1 MSTTEWTIL
10 EKLLLSQAI
19 YKYGEDNWFQ
29 IARSLKHHA
38 LLDRPSDYFNQKS
51 CSLQYYLMIED
62 LEKEKRSQFVS
73 TQNMPIVIRLARQ
86 LYSLRLEEL
95 KKEINKDEEKFLML
109 ISEIEDI
116 RAGKLDYQFIE
127 YSSEHEKNS
136 ESPRV
141 EKTWS
146 GSLLDKERSD
156 GLEKDEK
163 TEEERAIVE
172 NKNNQDA
179 ERVQA
184 AKESIEIKEKEN
196 KESGLSHKSL
206 ENTPQEREQKGH
218 KEIQNPEQVE
228 LEVKSSVINNN
239 KTREFKADTEK
250 TPDERNGVF
259 IETDK
264 KVDTINTDNTR
275 PHPKWDQLNHL
286 ENHIKTKRLADDT
299 EVFEEPRS
307 KRSRME
313 DGLLGS
319 GIQIE
324 SKIENEP
331 GMAHATNT
339 EHSAD
344 RSQSIT
350 PVDITDIKDGDE
362 SMCESNAP
370 TPTNDRSNGSSKKSN
385 KEDPRYRS
393 WLKNIS
399 LLWREIANHKN
410 GAMFM
415 SPIKESI
422 APQYYDIIKKPMD
435 LKTIKFRIRDGL
447 INTTTE
453 FERDVILM
461 LTNSL
466 MYNTEGTEVY
476 QMAKEMLDD
485 AAEQIRVFKTADEDT
500 SAASTHTRAASMAAK
515 ERRKSLT
522 SEL

>member
-1 MSTTEWTIL
+1 
-10 EKLLLSQAI
+10 
-19 YKYGEDNWFQ
+19 
-29 IARSLKHHA
+29 
-38 LLDRPSDYFNQKS
+38 
-51 CSLQYYLMIED
+51 
-62 LEKEKRSQFVS
+62 
-73 TQNMPIVIRLARQ
+73 MPIVIRLARQ

-141 EKTWS
+141 EKTWP

-163 TEEERAIVE
+163 AEEERAIVE

-228 LEVKSSVINNN
+228 LEVKSNVINNN
-239 KTREFKADTEK
+239 ETREFKADTEK
-250 TPDERNGVF
+250 TSDERNGVF

-275 PHPKWDQLNHL
+275 PHPEWDQLNHL

-339 EHSAD
+339 EHSA
-344 RSQSIT
+344 
-350 PVDITDIKDGDE
+350 GD
-362 SMCESNAP
+362 
-370 TPTNDRSNGSSKKSN
+370 K
-385 KEDPRYRS
+385 
-393 WLKNIS
+393 
-399 LLWREIANHKN
+399 
-410 GAMFM
+410 
-415 SPIKESI
+415 
-422 APQYYDIIKKPMD
+422 
-435 LKTIKFRIRDGL
+435 
-447 INTTTE
+447 
-453 FERDVILM
+453 
-461 LTNSL
+461 
-466 MYNTEGTEVY
+466 
-476 QMAKEMLDD
+476 
-485 AAEQIRVFKTADEDT
+485 
-500 SAASTHTRAASMAAK
+500 
-515 ERRKSLT
+515 
-522 SEL
+522 